1 MTKPTE
7 TAVEEATKEL
17 CDLAHKTAE
26 EVTAELPDMDREC
39 LETHYVAAM
48 ANWTIALEQR
58 DRLEKELAAV
68 RSEQPAEITIGVGD
82 GRGNLFVHGSF
93 ESIEAVK
100 RIMARAEQ
108 SQVCVN
114 PSVHP
119 QPCQVCGP
127 QEMIRC
133 RCGHETW
140 TQPQVGHGGTLE
152 NAITAASFIL
162 DKQEVVRL
170 RHAIQLVRR
179 CKPGNANPML
189 TESKLALMLAEA
201 RLEVL
206 RKIVDIEVGKDRF
219 HAIKDIEYLFLEAR
233 AEVERLKNA

>member
-1 MTKPTE
+1 MKNSPK
-7 TAVEEATKEL
+7 VEEARREAHECCPFTRDPYDGQTCEMPDGPMLTRCEEL
-17 CDLAHKTAE
+17 HDAIDKQ
-26 EVTAELPDMDREC
+26 
-39 LETHYVAAM
+39 
-48 ANWTIALEQR
+48 ANLIAVVQADCNKDASGPHPPE
-58 DRLEKELAAV
+58 
-68 RSEQPAEITIGVGD
+68 
-82 GRGNLFVHGSF
+82 
-93 ESIEAVK
+93 
-100 RIMARAEQ
+100 AEQ

-233 AEVERLKNA
+233 AEVGRLKNAKV